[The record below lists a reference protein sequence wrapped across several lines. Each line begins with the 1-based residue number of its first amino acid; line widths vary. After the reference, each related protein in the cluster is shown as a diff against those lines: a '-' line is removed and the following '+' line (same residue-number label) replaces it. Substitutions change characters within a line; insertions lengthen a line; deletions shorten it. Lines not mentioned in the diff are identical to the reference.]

1 MNQKSSTK
9 STINHQPQPSNI
21 KHQASITNHQP
32 PNISQSSGVNHRTS
46 TIKTKAPNIKHQSPN
61 IDQSSGI
68 NHQSPTIRGQPIIRH
83 KPPITINHRTCS
95 YRIRWPRRCRRT
107 GTTRRT
113 TAGPGPDVPG
123 RPPESGS
130 AGSPE
135 CHSTGTT
142 RNNVEFRGPRCR
154 VRAVRRRGSVT
165 PEQNLQTDRMHQDL
179 LK

>member
-68 NHQSPTIRGQPIIRH
+68 NHQSPTIQHQPMIASITAPVPVKNDRQDGVDIQRQLVGRQLDQVRMSPDGLQNQGVKVLLSAEVQGKHETTPSLGARGVG
-83 KPPITINHRTCS
+83 C
-95 YRIRWPRRCRRT
+95 
-107 GTTRRT
+107 G
-113 TAGPGPDVPG
+113 
-123 RPPESGS
+123 
-130 AGSPE
+130 
-135 CHSTGTT
+135 
-142 RNNVEFRGPRCR
+142 
-154 VRAVRRRGSVT
+154 
-165 PEQNLQTDRMHQDL
+165 L
-179 LK
+179 